1 MNLNDLK
8 HLFRRDIDRLQ
19 KEIEAYEQESLLWLV
34 RGEIS
39 NSAGNLCLH
48 LCGNLRHYIGHVL
61 GGSGYV
67 RDRAHEFSA
76 RDMDRR
82 QLTAEIDDTR
92 RAVEGTLEK
101 LAEEELDKTYPEE
114 VLGYEMSTGYFL
126 IHLYGHLNYHLG
138 QINYHRRL
146 SGKSGR

>member
-76 RDMDRR
+76 RDMGRR